1 MCLITDGEEE
11 CNSPLGLQGINE
23 GTTAENW
30 RVTPKLAMYLI
41 RVSPSLRLNAPEERM
56 GV

>member
-1 MCLITDGEEE
+1 MCLVTDGEEE

-23 GTTAENW
+23 GITAENW
-30 RVTPKLAMYLI
+30 RVIPKLAMYLI